1 MGAQQKNNADEAY
14 SKKLQK
20 FYDILETPPA
30 TSGRFVVAGST
41 KAPKRSNISDELA
54 REKKLKND
62 DTEQDIKLKKLTVDR
77 LFLFLAGETIIIFAF
92 AFLQATHLFGFR
104 LEEWSFNLLTSVT
117 IAQITAM
124 LFVAV
129 NYLFPKKTK

>member
-1 MGAQQKNNADEAY
+1 MGAQQKNNADEDY

-41 KAPKRSNISDELA
+41 RAPKRSNISDELA

-62 DTEQDIKLKKLTVDR
+62 DTEQDIKLKKLTLDR
-77 LFLFLAGETIIIFAF
+77 LFLFLAGETIVIFAF